1 MSELYRCEEWRSA
14 SGIWYCEHTSS
25 FPQNVQK
32 WVVPA
37 RILGLTPA
45 DFLKLLIKD
54 FKPDQIFHNEDCS
67 FVGWGWKSQSQMRE
81 YKRFINKK
89 ARECNFQI

>member
-1 MSELYRCEEWRSA
+1 MSELYRCEEWQGA

-25 FPQNVQK
+25 FPRNVQK

-45 DFLKLLIKD
+45 DFLKLLIKFD
-54 FKPDQIFHNEDCS
+54 KNQAKSLKRCREMRPIDYFELLLFKIF
-67 FVGWGWKSQSQMRE
+67 FLLT
-81 YKRFINKK
+81 
-89 ARECNFQI
+89 

>member
-1 MSELYRCEEWRSA
+1 MSELYVCKEWQSA
-14 SGIWYCEHTSS
+14 SGIWYCEHTDS
-25 FPQNVQK
+25 FPQGVQK

-45 DFLKLLIKD
+45 DFLKFLIEK
-54 FKPDQIFHNEDCS
+54 FEPDHIFHNKDCS
-67 FVGWGWKSQSQMRE
+67 FVGWGWSSQAKMRE

-89 ARECNFQI
+89 ARECNFHI

>member
-25 FPQNVQK
+25 FPRNVQK

-37 RILGLTPA
+37 RILGLAPA
-45 DFLKLLIKD
+45 DFLKLLIEK
-54 FKPDQIFHNEDCS
+54 FEPDQIFHNEDCS